1 MYAVQQNEHK
11 SSRAIV
17 SMYCGERLIGAL
29 TNIPGTDDVHYKWLL
44 VVVDNFS
51 KFVWAVPL
59 RSKECEPIA
68 GAFFNII
75 SSIKFDGR
83 AAVTVGI
90 LHTDNGSEF
99 VNSVVAGVAK
109 LTSTNQIQGAPY
121 TPTSQGIVEKK
132 NDTLKKKILKLC
144 TTVGDISQWHLQLP
158 HIVANEN
165 NAVHSVTKIR
175 PHLLL
180 RGYDHESY
188 DGGDRVQRDFP
199 LSELDHNKL
208 RTQAA
213 TAIPRKADASIVASA
228 QRSTTFLS
236 LIHI

>member
-1 MYAVQQNEHK
+1 MQYNKTSTKVPETP
-11 SSRAIV
+11 IV
-17 SMYCGERLIGAL
+17 SMYCGERLIGDL

-144 TTVGDISQWHLQLP
+144 TTLGDIS
-158 HIVANEN
+158 
-165 NAVHSVTKIR
+165 
-175 PHLLL
+175 
-180 RGYDHESY
+180 
-188 DGGDRVQRDFP
+188 
-199 LSELDHNKL
+199 
-208 RTQAA
+208 
-213 TAIPRKADASIVASA
+213 
-228 QRSTTFLS
+228 
-236 LIHI
+236 